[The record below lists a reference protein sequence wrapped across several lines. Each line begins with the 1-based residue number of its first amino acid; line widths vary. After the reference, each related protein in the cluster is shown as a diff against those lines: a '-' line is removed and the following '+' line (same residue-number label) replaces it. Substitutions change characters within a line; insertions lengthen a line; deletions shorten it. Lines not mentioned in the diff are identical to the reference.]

1 MTYSG
6 TVKYP
11 GSQVRVPAGTTVVL
25 EADAEGYEHYKET
38 KLINADY
45 HFAPVLTE
53 ESAPEV
59 KYGAC
64 VIDDTNLADRI
75 YIGTTSANKQQACL
89 ENLSNGTTVYGKAT
103 RRGYKDKN
111 VSGVINNDNL
121 ELHITGE

>member
-25 EADAEGYEHYKET
+25 EADAEGYKHYKET

-59 KYGAC
+59 KYSAC

-103 RRGYKDKN
+103 RSGYKDKT
-111 VSGVINNDNL
+111 VSGVINNDDL